1 MEQLNSAQ
9 LEAVLHKDGPLL
21 IVAGA
26 GTGKTHLLTQ
36 KIGYMIEQG
45 WAESDQILALTF
57 TDKAAN
63 EMEERVDRLLPM
75 GYFDLWILTFHG
87 FAEKIIK
94 AHGLEIGLPTD
105 YKLLNEFE
113 QWILV
118 NKNLD
123 RFELSYYRPAGNP
136 SKFIDAM
143 LRHFSR
149 LKDENISPGEYLFY
163 TNKLQT
169 ELASVNGIYT
179 KTKNDNFCH
188 PEQSEGSLIGDDRG
202 VDSDNK
208 KSIKDSSR
216 RSSSDQ
222 NDKKNDTK
230 IELTELHKLRLQ
242 MKVEEVTD
250 EMLEQEVA
258 RLSEIAKA
266 YKVYQQLLLENAALD
281 FGDLITY
288 CLKLFRERPYIL
300 AQYQEQF
307 KYVLVDEFQDTNWA
321 QYELVKMLSAK
332 SQNLI
337 VVGDDDQS
345 IYRFRG
351 ASMSNILQFKKDYP
365 KAHQVVLVE
374 NYRSCQE
381 ILDMSYEFV
390 KLNNPNRLEAQLAL
404 RHSALD
410 AESMRFDL
418 ASNIENGSRVE
429 PEMTKNGEISKV
441 LNKRLIASRPEK
453 AEIQVIEGTD
463 LDDEVAKVINK
474 IIELKGSNAD
484 CGWGDF
490 AILVRAN
497 DSAKEFCA
505 AMERLELPYQFLASR
520 GLYVKPLI
528 MDIVAYL
535 KLLDDYHESRALY
548 RVLSM
553 KTWGF
558 TEKELI
564 DFNFAASKKS
574 ISLLEVLQNA
584 DKYIVSSASKLKIP
598 RVLNMLSQHSQMAR
612 DKHTNEVV
620 LAFVNDSGLLKEV
633 ADLPGAQAKEELSYL
648 NQFMKRVKAFEQGSD
663 DKLVKSFITEL
674 NMEMQAGE
682 QGALAVDVELG
693 PDTIKVMTVHGSK
706 GLEYKYVFIAS
717 MVDKRFPA
725 IERSEAISIPNALV
739 KEIVPEG
746 NTHLEEERR
755 LFYVAMTRAKDGL
768 YLSWSSDYGGMRK
781 KKPSRFLVEIGLIAE
796 EIKDKKLKIKEVT
809 SDADQFKKREKKQL
823 VMAEDFKLD
832 LSYVSYSQI
841 EAYNKCPYQYRFAHI
856 LKIPI
861 RGKGVF
867 SFGKTMHAT
876 LQKTVESIRERR
888 NTNQGDLFSPRI
900 EIVDESLISLEE
912 IYKFYDESWIDD
924 WYNNQAQKQ
933 EYYEKGKVILAE
945 FYNKFKN
952 NWPINQLTEKKFNL
966 KLSDGT
972 DIYTVR
978 GTIDRVD
985 KVSDGWRIVDYKTGS
1000 PKSKLTFDEKKQ
1012 LLIYQ
1017 LAVRELFKENVV
1029 GLAFYYLEDN
1039 SEVEFLGT
1047 DAELIKVQNEIIDT
1061 VQEIKKGD
1069 FTATPSPLCKF
1080 CDFFDICEFRKS

>member
-1 MEQLNSAQ
+1 MSNLMEQLNPAQ

-94 AHGLEIGLPTD
+94 AHGLDIGLPID

-118 NKNLD
+118 NRNLD

-149 LKDENISPGEYLFY
+149 LKDENISPDEYLFY
-163 TNKLQT
+163 TDKLQT
-169 ELASVNGIYT
+169 ELASVNGIYS
-179 KTKNDNFCH
+179 KVKND
-188 PEQSEGSLIGDDRG
+188 
-202 VDSDNK
+202 K
-208 KSIKDSSR
+208 
-216 RSSSDQ
+216 
-222 NDKKNDTK
+222 
-230 IELTELHKLRLQ
+230 LTELHKLRLQ
-242 MKVEEVTD
+242 MEVDEVTD
-250 EMLEQEVA
+250 GMLEQEVA
-258 RLSEIAKA
+258 RLAEVAKA
-266 YKVYQQLLLENAALD
+266 YKTYQQLLLENAALD

-332 SQNLI
+332 SRNLI

-365 KAHQVVLVE
+365 TAHQVVLVE
-374 NYRSCQE
+374 NYRSCQG
-381 ILDMSYEFV
+381 ILDLSYEFV
-390 KLNNPNRLEAQLAL
+390 KLNNPNRLEAQL
-404 RHSALD
+404 
-410 AESMRFDL
+410 ESVD
-418 ASNIENGSRVE
+418 
-429 PEMTKNGEISKV
+429 GEKA
-441 LNKRLIASRPEK
+441 LNKRLVASRPEK
-453 AEIQVIEGTD
+453 AEIQVIEGSD
-463 LDDEVAKVINK
+463 LDDEVARVMNK
-474 IIELKGSNAD
+474 IIELKNSGPD
-484 CGWGDF
+484 VGWGDF

-505 AMERLELPYQFLASR
+505 AMERQELPYQFLASR

-564 DFNFAASKKS
+564 DFNYAAGKKS
-574 ISLLEVLQNA
+574 VSLLEVLQNP
-584 DKYIVSSASKLKIP
+584 DKHVVSAEAKRKIP

-612 DKHTNEVV
+612 DKHVNEVV

-663 DKLVKSFITEL
+663 DKTVKSFILEL

-706 GLEYKYVFIAS
+706 GLEYKYVFVAS

-746 NTHLEEERR
+746 DTHLEEERR

-768 YLSWSSDYGGMRK
+768 YFSWAADYGGARK
-781 KKPSRFLVEIGLIAE
+781 KKPSRFLIEIGLVKDQKKATPLRPQLRQGYAGQE
-796 EIKDKKLKIKEVT
+796 GYAAQESEKVDNDDKKF
-809 SDADQFKKREKKQL
+809 AKREKKQL
-823 VMAEDFKLD
+823 VVAENFKLD

-876 LQKTVESIRERR
+876 LQKTVELIRERR
-888 NTNQGDLFSPRI
+888 AAAQGDLFRPKI
-900 EIVDESLISLEE
+900 EASEESLISLEE
-912 IYKFYDESWIDD
+912 ILEFYDESWIDD

-933 EYYEKGKVILAE
+933 EYFEKGKVILTE
-945 FYNKFKN
+945 FYNKFKG

-966 KLSDGT
+966 KLSDGA

-985 KVSDGWRIVDYKTGS
+985 KAPDGWRIIDYKTGT
-1000 PKSKLTFDEKKQ
+1000 PKAKLTFDEKKQ

-1017 LAVRELFKENVV
+1017 LAVRDLFKENVV

-1039 SEVEFLGT
+1039 TEVEFLGT
-1047 DAELIKVQNEIIDT
+1047 EAELNKVQNEIIDT

-1080 CDFFDICEFRKS
+1080 CDFFDICEYRKG